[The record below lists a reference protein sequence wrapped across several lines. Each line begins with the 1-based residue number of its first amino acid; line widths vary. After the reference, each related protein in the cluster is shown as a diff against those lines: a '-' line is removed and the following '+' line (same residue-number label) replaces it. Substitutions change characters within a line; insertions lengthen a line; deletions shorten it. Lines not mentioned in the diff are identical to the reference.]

1 LQEDI
6 KIAAI
11 FTFMF
16 KGALTRFV
24 YTALLFLAGLVLS
37 NLALPEKFGV
47 LSILILNASL
57 LAIITGFGIDSM
69 VLYKL
74 SNKLWTVSQ
83 AFRFLWL
90 GIFLQVVIFGLL
102 EAASWLIFHSTLL
115 CHATPE
121 YFVIESCY
129 FIGLAIVEKYLSLF
143 YAQNQSAVVN
153 RVLATVAFS
162 YLLLLVLFYYFAKVE
177 WIYILYLFAF
187 QNIAQ
192 ALALIIRFK
201 PYDKVKTTLQ
211 NREVFASLKTSS
223 VVMVTNVIQLLA
235 YRLDFWLLNYFY
247 GNYEVGIYA
256 QANKFANFSWIVPGI
271 VSQILIPRF
280 ASMKNS
286 ETAEIFSMGF
296 SANFLIII
304 LTTVITWFFYFF
316 YLDAEYRP
324 GLTAFYM
331 MLPGYFFWAT
341 VIYFANYF
349 SAKGKFIFNLI
360 GSVLCFVLVLVA
372 DIILIPRYGI
382 QGAGMA
388 NTLAYTLVFMVYLFI
403 FMKKESF
410 GWNQLLLPRKKSFF
424 NIFKMVSK

>member
-1 LQEDI
+1 M

-11 FTFMF
+11 FTFML

-24 YTALLFLAGLVLS
+24 YTALLFLASLVLS

-57 LAIITGFGIDSM
+57 LTIITGFGIDSM

-74 SNKLWTVSQ
+74 SNKLWNVSQ
-83 AFRFLWL
+83 AFRFVWF
-90 GIFLQVVIFGLL
+90 GIFLQAIIFGFL
-102 EAASWLIFHSTLL
+102 EAASWLVFHSTLL
-115 CHATPE
+115 CHATPD
-121 YFVIESCY
+121 YFVIEACY
-129 FIGLAIVEKYLSLF
+129 FIGLAVVEKYLSLF
-143 YAQNQSAVVN
+143 YSQNQSALVN
-153 RVLATVAFS
+153 RILATVASS
-162 YLLLLVLFYYFAKVE
+162 YLLLLILFYYFVKVD
-177 WIYILYLFAF
+177 WVYILYLFAF
-187 QNIAQ
+187 QSIAQ
-192 ALALIIRFK
+192 AFALIVRFK
-201 PYDKVKTTLQ
+201 PNDNIKTALQ
-211 NREVFASLKTSS
+211 NREVFASLKISS
-223 VVMVTNVIQLLA
+223 IVMVTNVIQLLA

-280 ASMKNS
+280 ASMKS
-286 ETAEIFSMGF
+286 SQTAEIFSIGF
-296 SANFLIII
+296 GFNFLIII
-304 LTTVITWFFYFF
+304 LTTVLTWFFYFF
-316 YLDAEYRP
+316 YLNAEYQA

-331 MLPGYFFWAT
+331 MLPGYFFWAS

-360 GSVLCFVLVLVA
+360 GSLLCFVLVFVA
-372 DIILIPRYGI
+372 DLILIPRYGI